1 MNKILKNDQV
11 IIASGKDKGRT
22 GSVTQVLSNGKIIIQ
37 GMNVAKKHQKGN
49 PQAGVPGGII
59 DKEMPIEVSN
69 VMLINPATNKGE
81 RVGIKVLENGKKVRF
96 FKSNGEVVS

>member
-1 MNKILKNDQV
+1 MNKIVKNDQV
-11 IIASGKDKGRT
+11 IIIAGKDKGRV
-22 GSVTQVLSNGKIIIQ
+22 GNVTRVLANNKLVIQ

-59 DKEMPIEVSN
+59 DKEMPIDVSN
-69 VMLINPATNKGE
+69 VMLVNPSTDKGDK
-81 RVGIKVLENGKKVRF
+81 VGIKVLDNGKKVRF

>member
-1 MNKILKNDQV
+1 MNKIVKNDQV
-11 IIASGKDKGRT
+11 IIIAGKDKGRI
-22 GSVTQVLSNGKIIIQ
+22 GNVTQILTNGKLVIQ

-49 PQAGVPGGII
+49 PQAGIPGGII

-69 VMLINPATNKGE
+69 VMLVNPATNKGE
-81 RVGIKVLENGKKVRF
+81 RVGVKVLENGKKVRF